1 VSAVPLTHDNP
12 VCVSGMAAASWS
24 LPDELAMYRRTGTDL
39 AGIGAAKLAAHGW
52 DRARAEI
59 ERSGVRMGYVVHAFT
74 ADPEDEEGWARQVRA
89 LTVAVENA
97 AALDAGVVY
106 LVTGPSGRLGWE
118 RAADLFV
125 QRMAPVVE
133 RAGELGIALAV
144 ENTLQ
149 VRSDLSFVHT
159 VRDAAALAER
169 AGIGL
174 CVDLYCCWQE
184 RGLAGTLR
192 GVLDRIRLVQVS
204 DFKVGTQTFPNRWVP
219 GDGDLP
225 VATLLQDVL
234 AAGYRGIVDVELLGP
249 AIEAEGAEPALTRA
263 VAWTKAQLDSGSST
277 PRPGGAGL

>member
-1 VSAVPLTHDNP
+1 MSAVPQAYDNR
-12 VCVSGMAAASWS
+12 VCVSGMAAASRS
-24 LPDELAMYRRTGTDL
+24 VPDELAMYRRTGTDL

-52 DRARAEI
+52 DRARADI

-74 ADPEDEEGWARQVRA
+74 ADPEDEVSWTRQVRA

-97 AALDAGVVY
+97 AALGAGVVY

-125 QRMAPVVE
+125 QRTAPAVE
-133 RAGELGIALAV
+133 RAGEVGIALAV
-144 ENTLQ
+144 ENTLP
-149 VRSDLSFVHT
+149 VKCDISFVHT
-159 VRDAAALAER
+159 VRDAAELAER

-184 RGLAGTLR
+184 RGLADTVR
-192 GVLDRIRLVQVS
+192 RALDRIRLVQVS

-225 VATLLQDVL
+225 MAALLQDVL
-234 AAGYRGIVDVELLGP
+234 AAGYRGIVDIELLGP
-249 AIEAEGAEPALTRA
+249 AIEEEGAEPALIRA
-263 VAWTKAQLDSGSST
+263 VAWTKAHLG
-277 PRPGGAGL
+277 R